1 MNIATRTAFD
11 QSTASGPLLSLDE
24 IAAARRALGLP
35 NRHKVSHRNHH
46 LGLSHPDWQAMEAR
60 GLATVRR
67 SSEDGAPSLWRLTR
81 AAAEAAL
88 LPGERLNPDDFPA

>member
-1 MNIATRTAFD
+1 MTAD
-11 QSTASGPLLSLDE
+11 PIRMSTDE

-35 NRHKVSHRNHH
+35 NRHKRSYRNHFC
-46 LGLSHPDWQAMEAR
+46 GLSHPDWETMAAR

-67 SSEDGAPSLWRLTR
+67 SVEPGGYHTWRLTR

-88 LPGERLNPDDFPA
+88 LPGEELCHEDFPARQEATP